1 MDLCLKIHTTFGMND
16 AEITKNVNDW
26 LKLNSK
32 VKIEYIDLSF
42 RKGGGRNVN
51 IIYKDKC

>member
-1 MDLCLKIHTTFGMND
+1 MDLCIKIHTTFGMND
-16 AEITKNVNDW
+16 EEIIKNVNDW

-32 VKIEYIDLSF
+32 VKIEYIDLSL